1 MAEKVKKAVKPG
13 MPDEKAAKEAAK
25 ATLLAMTKTDAQKA
39 AAIKPPASVAVKTPS
54 GAAVKVEE
62 KPVMVAAKVEA
73 AKAPAV
79 KEPAAVEVKS
89 ASVAAV
95 KVEEKPV
102 MVAQK
107 VDAAKA
113 PVGKPDV
120 PRTEASKVEPVKAP
134 ISKSAPNAEAAKAEP
149 AKAAAAE
156 DAPKAESKKEAD
168 PTKEFVDGIMTEM
181 SLKGGSKKRLIKM
194 LAEQFNFDKQKVMF
208 RLKRAL
214 ITERYAAAH
223 AEAGH

>member
-1 MAEKVKKAVKPG
+1 MGMAEKVKKAVKPG

-25 ATLLAMTKTDAQKA
+25 ATLLALTKTDTQKA
-39 AAIKPPASVAVKTPS
+39 AAVKPPASVAVKTPS

-62 KPVMVAAKVEA
+62 KPVMVAPKVDV

-113 PVGKPDV
+113 PIAKPDV
-120 PRTEASKVEPVKAP
+120 PKTEASKAEPVKAP
-134 ISKSAPNAEAAKAEP
+134 ISKSAPNAEA

-168 PTKEFVDGIMTEM
+168 PGKEFVDGIMTEM
-181 SLKGGSKKRLIKM
+181 NLKGGSKKRLIKM

-214 ITERYAAAH
+214 ITERYAATH